1 MQVGLVGYGYWGQ
14 KVAHN
19 LGRFMLK
26 GVCDLISSRL
36 AQARQDW
43 GDILVS
49 TQIED
54 LLNDTEIQAIFIIT
68 PLSTHYSL
76 TKQALLANK
85 HVFVEKPMSST
96 LQEAK
101 ELYMLAKE
109 RHKILHCDLTF
120 LYAPSILW
128 IKNNL
133 QQLGQVLSI
142 ASRWLLGIC
151 RKDTCA
157 LYDLAWHAL
166 SILSF
171 LYPNALST
179 SSHLSLLKAPHPN
192 HPTLSTANLH
202 FNIVEIMASLN
213 ISWLSPFK
221 VRDMLFIGTQN
232 TLYYND
238 NALEPLSIT
247 PTSLESKQVKTH
259 HPTLPAFSALFKC
272 IESFHQSILNTTPC
286 FDQKRVVLDVL
297 GFLERL
303 TLAP

>member
-1 MQVGLVGYGYWGQ
+1 
-14 KVAHN
+14 
-19 LGRFMLK
+19 MLK
-26 GVCDLISSRL
+26 SVCDLIPLRL
-36 AQARQDW
+36 AQARQDFCN
-43 GDILVS
+43 ILVS

-68 PLSTHYSL
+68 PLSTHYTL

-120 LYAPSILW
+120 LYTPSILW

-171 LYPNALST
+171 LYPHALST

-238 NALEPLSIT
+238 NALKPLSIT

-259 HPTLPAFSALFKC
+259 HPALPAFSALFKC
-272 IESFHQSILNTTPC
+272 IESFYQSILNTTPC